1 VAEVAPS
8 FSEVLFVGFLSSPF
22 VGAVTMT
29 LEDRPRPLRW
39 PRSQR
44 FGLSATGA
52 EAEASYRSL
61 IVASRAQSGRASFD
75 AARAAWAGTYRLQ
88 ADDGLY
94 LAEVAPGGV
103 NLTQIIAALETC
115 GKTRPDAIA
124 AMERL
129 LDAGLIA
136 PLNSAT

>member
-1 VAEVAPS
+1 M
-8 FSEVLFVGFLSSPF
+8 LS
-22 VGAVTMT
+22 T
-29 LEDRPRPLRW
+29 
-39 PRSQR
+39 
-44 FGLSATGA
+44 TGT
-52 EAEASYRSL
+52 EAELSYREL
-61 IVASRAQSGRASFD
+61 IVASRAQAGRASFD
-75 AARAAWAGTYRLQ
+75 AARASWAGTYRLQ

-103 NLTQIIAALETC
+103 NLTQIIAALEAC

-136 PLNSAT
+136 PIRDPA